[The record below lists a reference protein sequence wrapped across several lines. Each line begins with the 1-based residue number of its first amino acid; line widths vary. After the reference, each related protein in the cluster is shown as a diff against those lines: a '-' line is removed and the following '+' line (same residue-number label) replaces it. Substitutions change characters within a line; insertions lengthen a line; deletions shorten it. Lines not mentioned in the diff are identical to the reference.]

1 MSELELWNELGN
13 IYYFAG
19 AYDEAIRTYN
29 KVIKLDPG
37 SGQSYSNLASILVTQ
52 ERLADSIPMFRKAIE
67 LTDEK
72 INRAF
77 LWKQLGDALR
87 KLDDYAHASVA
98 YQEAI
103 KLVPEDATLQASL
116 AEVDLASQTHP
127 SESKAESDRE
137 ELPSLVSE
145 TPNAAS
151 SDSEASIQTEPE
163 PMETESAQVPESA
176 SEPSSKLLDISQAT
190 EPGNACWMFID
201 NEPEKQG
208 QEHSSDTPEPSP
220 VFLGGRILSDPP
232 VEIADVEISSSSDQ
246 CQIPDPIPAEASEQ
260 TASDDIPGLVAVV
273 PAEVKSSDTQKESGV
288 LPNVSPRGL
297 LRLGI
302 LHWRKEEYE
311 RSIRFLQFAL
321 ISADRTQDQI
331 LRALCHIS
339 IARVETDLGKIEAA
353 IRAYQSAANLAPENI
368 FPWNNLGNL
377 NCMLDRYEDAR
388 AAFQKSIEH
397 NPKDPIG
404 WNGLGDV
411 YHKLGRF
418 EDAIA
423 AYQLGNVFEGK
434 NIDEDVFI
442 TFEQTVDSDQ
452 ENPSV
457 WNEAGDIY
465 FSIDAYEDAMDSYR
479 KAIQLDP
486 DDPTFQAN
494 LACTA
499 LALEQ
504 TKRKNEPS
512 SFAAPVEF
520 NETLQLPKNFVDE
533 MKTPKPEETIVIKTN
548 PEIAAPVR
556 SFDEEK
562 TFQHTKEM
570 NNSRPGSNASG
581 SNRVTGFVMQQ
592 ASDLPVAST
601 SPETGAPYWMFKDIK
616 PQEDAGPSGTCFLP
630 AITETVVTNV
640 KPAPG
645 FEAQTP
651 HKPAFSAAQLLTG
664 ADQDHINV
672 LVQMTPRPVRP
683 AWSEEIIKTPAVD
696 HDWGKASLD
705 EDARSRQVSLAGP
718 RNDAPAAQ
726 NIKPVCPETKPAA
739 QALNSRE
746 NDISACL
753 RVTEINP
760 ANDRAWDA
768 LGSKYDAAGLYSE
781 AIAAYEQAIS
791 LCPQKEVYYYHLG
804 IAFAYQ
810 MRYDKAIQALEKVLA
825 LDPKFMLAHCA
836 LAGYYR
842 KLGKEAE
849 AREHVAIARPGM
861 ETETEYN
868 QSCFES
874 ISGDADRALELLA
887 TAFEKQQVQ
896 PAMVQNDPDLD
907 FIRTDP
913 RFEALL
919 AKNGIF
925 RQ

>member
-87 KLDDYAHASVA
+87 KLDDYAHASDA
-98 YQEAI
+98 YREAI
-103 KLVPEDATLQASL
+103 SLVPEDASLHESL
-116 AEVDLASQTHP
+116 AEVDLASQTHQT
-127 SESKAESDRE
+127 ESMAESDHE
-137 ELPSLVSE
+137 ELPSPVAE
-145 TPNAAS
+145 TPDAAS
-151 SDSEASIQTEPE
+151 PDPKASIQIELEPL
-163 PMETESAQVPESA
+163 ETESKQEPESV
-176 SEPSSKLLDISQAT
+176 SEPSSKLPDSPLAI
-190 EPGNACWMFID
+190 EPGNACWMFMD
-201 NEPEKQG
+201 NEPGKQV
-208 QEHSSDTPEPSP
+208 QENSSDIPEPSP
-220 VFLGGRILSDPP
+220 VLLGGRILSEPP
-232 VEIADVEISSSSDQ
+232 AENADAKGSSSNDQ
-246 CQIPDPIPAEASEQ
+246 SQTPDPIPAEAAEIAASEDV
-260 TASDDIPGLVAVV
+260 SGLDAVV
-273 PAEVKSSDTQKESGV
+273 PTEVQSPDTQKESGI
-288 LPNVSPRGL
+288 LPNVSPQGL

-311 RSIRFLQFAL
+311 KSILILQFAL

-353 IRAYQSAANLAPENI
+353 IRAYESAADLAPEHV

-397 NPKDPIG
+397 NPKDPTG

-423 AYQLGNVFEGK
+423 AYQLGNVFEGQ
-434 NIDEDVFI
+434 NIDEDVFK
-442 TFEQTVDSDQ
+442 TFEQAVDSDQ

-465 FSIDAYEDAMDSYR
+465 FSIDAFEDAMGSYQ

-486 DDPTFQAN
+486 DNPTFQAN
-494 LACTA
+494 LACTT

-504 TKRKNEPS
+504 TKRNNDS
-512 SFAAPVEF
+512 SSCAAPVKF
-520 NETLQLPKNFVDE
+520 NETLRLPKNFLDE
-533 MKTPKPEETIVIKTN
+533 MKTPKPEETIIIKTN
-548 PEIAAPVR
+548 PEVAAPVR
-556 SFDEEK
+556 SFDGET
-562 TFQHTKEM
+562 TFRQTKEM
-570 NNSRPGSNASG
+570 NNSRPVSNGSSPKRA
-581 SNRVTGFVMQQ
+581 TAFVMQQ
-592 ASDLPVAST
+592 ASNLPVAST
-601 SPETGAPYWMFKDIK
+601 SPETEAPYWMAKDVR
-616 PQEDAGPSGTCFLP
+616 PQGDSGPSGTCFLP
-630 AITETVVTNV
+630 AITETVVTNGNPV
-640 KPAPG
+640 PG
-645 FEAQTP
+645 IEAQAP

-672 LVQMTPRPVRP
+672 LVQMTPRPGRP
-683 AWSEEIIKTPAVD
+683 AWSEEIIKTPAVN

-705 EDARSRQVSLAGP
+705 EDAWSRQTPQAGT

-726 NIKPVCPETKPAA
+726 NNKPVCQEAKPTP
-739 QALNSRE
+739 QATNTRE

-768 LGSKYDAAGLYSE
+768 LGSKYDAAGLYNE

-804 IAFAYQ
+804 ITFAYQ
-810 MRYDKAIQALEKVLA
+810 MRYDKAIQALEKVLT

-849 AREHVAIARPGM
+849 AREHVAIARPSM

-868 QSCFES
+868 QACFES

-913 RFEALL
+913 RFETLL

-925 RQ
+925 HQ

>member
-1 MSELELWNELGN
+1 M
-13 IYYFAG
+13 
-19 AYDEAIRTYN
+19 
-29 KVIKLDPG
+29 
-37 SGQSYSNLASILVTQ
+37 
-52 ERLADSIPMFRKAIE
+52 
-67 LTDEK
+67 
-72 INRAF
+72 
-77 LWKQLGDALR
+77 
-87 KLDDYAHASVA
+87 
-98 YQEAI
+98 
-103 KLVPEDATLQASL
+103 
-116 AEVDLASQTHP
+116 
-127 SESKAESDRE
+127 
-137 ELPSLVSE
+137 
-145 TPNAAS
+145 
-151 SDSEASIQTEPE
+151 
-163 PMETESAQVPESA
+163 
-176 SEPSSKLLDISQAT
+176 
-190 EPGNACWMFID
+190 D
-201 NEPEKQG
+201 NETGKQV
-208 QEHSSDTPEPSP
+208 QENSSDTPEPSP
-220 VFLGGRILSDPP
+220 VLLGGRILSEPP
-232 VEIADVEISSSSDQ
+232 EESAGAESFSSSDQ
-246 CQIPDPIPAEASEQ
+246 SQIPDPIPAEASKQ
-260 TASDDIPGLVAVV
+260 AASEDTSGLDAVV
-273 PAEVKSSDTQKESGV
+273 PAEVQFPEPQKESGV
-288 LPNVSPRGL
+288 LPNVSPQGL

-302 LHWRKEEYE
+302 LHWRKREYE
-311 RSIRFLQFAL
+311 KSIRFLEFAL

-331 LRALCHIS
+331 LRALCQIS

-353 IRAYQSAANLAPENI
+353 IRAYESAANLAPEHI

-397 NPKDPIG
+397 NPKDPTG

-423 AYQLGNVFEGK
+423 AYQLGNVFEGQ
-434 NIDEDVFI
+434 NIDEDIFK
-442 TFEQTVDSDQ
+442 TFEQAVDLNQ
-452 ENPSV
+452 ENSSV

-465 FSIDAYEDAMDSYR
+465 FSIDAFEDAMDSYR

-486 DDPTFQAN
+486 GNPTFQAN
-494 LACTA
+494 MACTA

-504 TKRKNEPS
+504 TKRKNDPS
-512 SFAAPVEF
+512 SFAAPAEF
-520 NETLQLPKNFVDE
+520 SETLRLPKDFMDE

-548 PEIAAPVR
+548 PEIAAPVK
-556 SFDEEK
+556 SFDGET
-562 TFQHTKEM
+562 TFRQTKEM
-570 NNSRPGSNASG
+570 NNSRPGSNGSG

-592 ASDLPVAST
+592 ASNLPVASS
-601 SPETGAPYWMFKDIK
+601 SPETRAPYWMFKDIK
-616 PQEDAGPSGTCFLP
+616 LQGDTEPSSTCFLP

-640 KPAPG
+640 NPAPG
-645 FEAQTP
+645 LEAQTP

-683 AWSEEIIKTPAVD
+683 AWSEEIIKTPAVN

-705 EDARSRQVSLAGP
+705 EDAWSRQASLVGSH
-718 RNDAPAAQ
+718 NDAPAAQ
-726 NIKPVCPETKPAA
+726 NNKPVCPETKPAP

-768 LGSKYDAAGLYSE
+768 LGSKYDAAGLYGE

-810 MRYDKAIQALEKVLA
+810 MRFDKAIQALEKVLA

-849 AREHVAIARPGM
+849 AREHVAIARPSM

-868 QSCFES
+868 QACFES

-913 RFEALL
+913 RFENLL

-925 RQ
+925 RP

>member
-87 KLDDYAHASVA
+87 KLDDNAHASDA
-98 YQEAI
+98 YREAI
-103 KLVPEDATLQASL
+103 NLVPEDASLLASL
-116 AEVDLASQTHP
+116 AEVDLVSQTHP
-127 SESKAESDRE
+127 SESMAESDHE
-137 ELPSLVSE
+137 ELPSPVAE
-145 TPNAAS
+145 TPHVAS
-151 SDSEASIQTEPE
+151 PNPEASMQTEPE
-163 PMETESAQVPESA
+163 PMETESAQVPESV
-176 SEPSSKLLDISQAT
+176 SEPSFPLLDIPPAT
-190 EPGNACWMFID
+190 EPGNACWMFMD
-201 NEPEKQG
+201 NEHGKQG
-208 QEHSSDTPEPSP
+208 QENSSDTPEPSP

-232 VEIADVEISSSSDQ
+232 AENAVVEISSDSDLSQ
-246 CQIPDPIPAEASEQ
+246 VPDPIPAEASEQ
-260 TASDDIPGLVAVV
+260 TTPNDIPGLVAVV
-273 PAEVKSSDTQKESGV
+273 SAEVQSSDTQKESGV
-288 LPNVSPRGL
+288 LPNVSPQGL

-353 IRAYQSAANLAPENI
+353 IRAYQSAANLAPEHI
-368 FPWNNLGNL
+368 FPWNILGNL

-397 NPKDPIG
+397 NPKDLIG

-423 AYQLGNVFEGK
+423 AYQLGNVFEGQ
-434 NIDEDVFI
+434 NIDEDVFK
-442 TFEQTVDSDQ
+442 TFEQSVDSDQ
-452 ENPSV
+452 ENPTV

-465 FSIDAYEDAMDSYR
+465 FSIDAFEDAMDSYR

-486 DDPTFQAN
+486 DNLTFQAN

-520 NETLQLPKNFVDE
+520 NETLQLPRNFMDE

-548 PEIAAPVR
+548 SEIAAPVR
-556 SFDEEK
+556 SFNGGP
-562 TFQHTKEM
+562 TFRQAKEM
-570 NNSRPGSNASG
+570 NNSRPGPNGSG
-581 SNRVTGFVMQQ
+581 PNRVTGFVMHQE
-592 ASDLPVAST
+592 SDLPAASS
-601 SPETGAPYWMFKDIK
+601 SPETEAPYWMFKDIK
-616 PQEDAGPSGTCFLP
+616 PQGDAVPSGTCFLP
-630 AITETVVTNV
+630 AITETIVTTD
-640 KPAPG
+640 KPVLGPKEQAPDR
-645 FEAQTP
+645 P
-651 HKPAFSAAQLLTG
+651 VFSPAQLLTG

-672 LVQMTPRPVRP
+672 LVQMTPRPVKP

-705 EDARSRQVSLAGP
+705 EDAWSRKASLAGS

-726 NIKPVCPETKPAA
+726 NIKPVCHEAKPAP

-804 IAFAYQ
+804 IAFGYQ
-810 MRYDKAIQALEKVLA
+810 MRYDKAVQALEKVLE

-849 AREHVAIARPGM
+849 AMEHVAVARPSM

-868 QSCFES
+868 QACFES
-874 ISGDADRALELLA
+874 ISGEADRALELLA
-887 TAFEKQQVQ
+887 TAFEKQQIQ
-896 PAMVQNDPDLD
+896 PSMVQNDPDLD